1 MRAVIFDIDGT
12 LIESL
17 AVDNSL
23 YVDAV
28 RHVLGDDVQIHDGWE
43 KYSRVTDMGILS
55 QICEENARPFS
66 TAVSAAVRGDFVARL
81 SSHFATHGPFR
92 EVPGA
97 LRYLTSLRQR
107 QDTRVAYATGGW
119 RASAELKLSSAGF
132 PLQGI
137 PLASSDDY
145 QNRTQIM
152 LHALAQLEGP
162 FEAVTYFGDGVWDRQ
177 ATAELGWEFVP
188 VGAKLGGILEFT
200 GDPRAC

>member
-1 MRAVIFDIDGT
+1 MRAAIFDIDGT

-28 RHVLGDDVQIHDGWE
+28 RHVLGDVQIHDGWE
-43 KYSRVTDMGILS
+43 KYARVTDTGILS

-66 TAVSAAVRGDFVARL
+66 SAVSAAVMGDFVARL

-92 EVPGA
+92 EFPGA

-107 QDTRVAYATGGW
+107 PDMRVAYATGGW
-119 RASAELKLSSAGF
+119 RASAELKLASAGF
-132 PLQGI
+132 PLHGI

-145 QNRTQIM
+145 QDRTQIM

-162 FEAVTYFGDGVWDRQ
+162 FDSVTYFGDGVWDRQ

-188 VGAKLGGILEFT
+188 VGAKLGGTLDF
-200 GDPRAC
+200 ANC

>member
-1 MRAVIFDIDGT
+1 MRAAIFDIDGT

-23 YVDAV
+23 YCDAV
-28 RHVLGDDVQIHDGWE
+28 RHVLGDVRIRDGWE
-43 KYSRVTDMGILS
+43 QYARVTDSGILAE
-55 QICEENARPFS
+55 ICDENAVPFS
-66 TAVSAAVRGDFVARL
+66 TAVLQAVMGDFVARL
-81 SSHFATHGPFR
+81 SSHFATNGPFR
-92 EVPGA
+92 EFPGA

-107 QDTRVAYATGGW
+107 PDVRVAYATGGW

-132 PLQGI
+132 PLRGI
-137 PLASSDDY
+137 PLASSDDH
-145 QNRTQIM
+145 QDRTRIM
-152 LHALAQLEGP
+152 LHALAQLDGP
-162 FEAVTYFGDGVWDRQ
+162 FESITYFGDGVWDRQ